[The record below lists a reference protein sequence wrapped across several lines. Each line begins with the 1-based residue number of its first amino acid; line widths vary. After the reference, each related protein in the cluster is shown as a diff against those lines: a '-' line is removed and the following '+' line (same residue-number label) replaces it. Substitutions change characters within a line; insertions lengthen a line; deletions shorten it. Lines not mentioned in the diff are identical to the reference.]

1 MSSRH
6 GSGTL
11 GPSGNEAS
19 TRGQPLRTTNPIAK
33 EDMYQILDREDYS
46 ADVFM
51 QVVQAPAVAA
61 ACQPGQFIILR
72 IDEEGERIPLT
83 IADFDREAGTI
94 TIVVQAIGKSTRQLQ
109 RLGRGDSL
117 ANFIGP
123 LGVPSEIEKVGTV
136 VCAGGGIGVAP
147 IYPIARA
154 LKQAGNKI
162 ISIVAARNQS
172 LLLWEDR
179 MREIS
184 DELIVTTDDGSCG
197 RHCLVTKPLQELC
210 EAGGVDLVYAIG
222 PGVMMKFCAKTTE
235 PYAVKTLVSLNSI
248 MVDGTGM
255 CGACRVEVGG
265 ETKFVCV
272 DGPEFDGHE
281 VDFDLLISRQRQYLV
296 QEKESLDAFL
306 SDPAGSD
313 TDGSDTAGL
322 DPAGLDAGVMTG
334 V

>member
-1 MSSRH
+1 MSYGH
-6 GSGTL
+6 AWGTL
-11 GPSGNEAS
+11 GPSGDEAS
-19 TRGQPLRTTNPIAK
+19 TRGQPLRTANPIAN
-33 EDMYQILDREDYS
+33 EGMYQILDREDYS

-94 TIVVQAIGKSTRQLQ
+94 TIVVQAVGKSTRQLQ
-109 RLGRGDSL
+109 TLGKGDWIT
-117 ANFIGP
+117 NFIGP
-123 LGVPSEIEKVGTV
+123 LGVSSEIEKVGTV

-154 LKQAGNKI
+154 LKEAGNKI
-162 ISIVAARNQS
+162 ISVVAARNQT

-179 MREIS
+179 MREVS
-184 DELIVTTDDGSCG
+184 DELIVTTDDGSRG
-197 RHCLVTKPLQELC
+197 RHCLVTEPLKELC
-210 EAGGVDLVYAIG
+210 EAGGIDLVYAIG
-222 PGVMMKFCAKTTE
+222 PGVMMKFCARTTE
-235 PYAVKTLVSLNSI
+235 PYGVRTLVSLNSI

-306 SDPAGSD
+306 SDPAGLD
-313 TDGSDTAGL
+313 PAGSDTAGL
-322 DPAGLDAGVMTG
+322 DTAGLDAGVMTG

>member
-1 MSSRH
+1 
-6 GSGTL
+6 
-11 GPSGNEAS
+11 
-19 TRGQPLRTTNPIAK
+19 
-33 EDMYQILDREDYS
+33 MYKILDRVDYS
-46 ADVFM
+46 ADVYL
-51 QVVQAPAVAA
+51 QLIEAPAVAA

-83 IADFDREAGTI
+83 IADYDRHAGTI

-109 RLGRGDSL
+109 RLGKGDSI

-136 VCAGGGIGVAP
+136 VCAGGGVGVAP

-154 LKQAGNKI
+154 LKEAGNKI

-184 DELIVTTDDGSCG
+184 DELIVTTDDGSRG
-197 RHCLVTKPLQELC
+197 RHCMVTEPLKELC

-235 PYAVKTLVSLNSI
+235 PFGVKTLVSLNSI

-255 CGACRVEVGG
+255 CGACRCSVGG

-272 DGPEFDGHE
+272 DGPEFDGHQ
-281 VDFDLLISRQRQYLV
+281 VDFDLLLARQRQYLP

-306 SDPAGSD
+306 SQ
-313 TDGSDTAGL
+313 TAQSTT
-322 DPAGLDAGVMTG
+322 AVTKVA
-334 V
+334 